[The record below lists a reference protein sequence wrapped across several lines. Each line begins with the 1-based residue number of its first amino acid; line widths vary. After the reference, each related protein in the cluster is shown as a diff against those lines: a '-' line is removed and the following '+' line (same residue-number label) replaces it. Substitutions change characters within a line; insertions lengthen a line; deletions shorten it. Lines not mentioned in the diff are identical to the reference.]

1 MRRDVGIYWRV
12 IEENI
17 TLSELVN
24 KDKWKKYQVF
34 AGESAY
40 STMVM
45 QQDHRIGFLYEKYD
59 HVTNLGDMNDIYD
72 IRYESFPI
80 STITRNEY
88 EAAFL
93 TE

>member
-1 MRRDVGIYWRV
+1 MF
-12 IEENI
+12 
-17 TLSELVN
+17 T
-24 KDKWKKYQVF
+24 
-34 AGESAY
+34 GESSY

-45 QQDHRIGFLYEKYD
+45 QQDHRIDFLYEKYD

-80 STITRNEY
+80 STITGGEY

-93 TE
+93 AE

>member
-1 MRRDVGIYWRV
+1 
-12 IEENI
+12 
-17 TLSELVN
+17 
-24 KDKWKKYQVF
+24 
-34 AGESAY
+34 
-40 STMVM
+40 MVM

-59 HVTNLGDMNDIYD
+59 GTTTAMGMNDVYD

-80 STITRNEY
+80 STITEGEY